1 MTKNSALGESVG
13 RSAGTLG
20 VYPGGLQTHCTVV
33 CLICQVLIFFVDICV
48 SHGHNS
54 CVGWFEISTSPR
66 FRNIFCKKRVCG
78 YTNSHLHPLKTE
90 RMAMYTAMLLLCSM
104 YSPGECIQATD
115 SKGPYPTE
123 EECQVRIEEMATD
136 TRLLFPYLI
145 TAGVRCA
152 YDGGES
158 T

>member
-78 YTNSHLHPLKTE
+78 YTNSRLHPLKK
-90 RMAMYTAMLLLCSM
+90 RKIDYVHSDVVALFDVFSRRMYTSDRQQGSVPYRRRVSSTNRGNGDRYTPSFSVFDNCWRPLC
-104 YSPGECIQATD
+104 
-115 SKGPYPTE
+115 
-123 EECQVRIEEMATD
+123 VRW
-136 TRLLFPYLI
+136 R
-145 TAGVRCA
+145 
-152 YDGGES
+152 
-158 T
+158 